1 MNNKFPGLFAS
12 LPAGALAAALL
23 VTSASAAAQVSAK
36 VKETDA
42 KPVATAAASADTP
55 KDEAATP
62 GAQASREKEQA
73 GSQQQS
79 AEAEEFD
86 LVPLQV
92 GDATQSLLAWQ
103 RSGEIAS
110 PSPRTIAGNV
120 ASRSYD
126 RYIKS
131 FEFPIPERLGSTV
144 TKSSGSTSGASSSPR

>member
-1 MNNKFPGLFAS
+1 MNKITGLR
-12 LPAGALAAALL
+12 AGALAAALL
-23 VTSASAAAQVSAK
+23 ASATSTMAQVNAK
-36 VKETDA
+36 ASEVDA
-42 KPVATAAASADTP
+42 KPAAISASADTP
-55 KDEAATP
+55 KADAVAP
-62 GAQASREKEQA
+62 
-73 GSQQQS
+73 GSQEQF
-79 AEAEEFD
+79 AEAEEFE

-126 RYIKS
+126 RYMKS

-144 TKSSGSTSGASSSPR
+144 NKSSGSASGTSSGTR

>member
-1 MNNKFPGLFAS
+1 MNKITGLR
-12 LPAGALAAALL
+12 AGALAAALL
-23 VTSASAAAQVSAK
+23 ASATSTMAQVNAK
-36 VKETDA
+36 ASEVDA
-42 KPVATAAASADTP
+42 KPAAISASADTP
-55 KDEAATP
+55 KADAVAP
-62 GAQASREKEQA
+62 
-73 GSQQQS
+73 GSQGQF
-79 AEAEEFD
+79 AEAEEFE

-126 RYIKS
+126 RYMKS

-144 TKSSGSTSGASSSPR
+144 NKSSGSASGTSSGTR